1 MRKICLLAL
10 LLCVLLLCGCAQ
22 QEVAENIPDLILRY
36 ADNQP
41 EDYPTTKAAEYFAS
55 LVEERT
61 HGKILIRVFSNGEL
75 GDENRVLEQVQF
87 GGIDMARISMGTL
100 SDFYPDIEVLSLPYL
115 YNDADHMW
123 RVLDGDIGDSFLASS
138 RQADVIGLS
147 WYDAGARSFYTREQ
161 ITCMEDL
168 KGLKIRVQE
177 SDLMHHMVECLGAIP
192 VEIQYGEV
200 YSALQTGKIDGA
212 ENNWP
217 SYESTGHFEA
227 APYFLLDEHSRLPEM
242 QIISTVAW
250 DKIADIDA
258 DYVTIIMECAKESAI
273 YERQLWKER
282 EEESEEKVRALGGV
296 VVELSDAELLK
307 FRQAVQPLYE
317 NYPENI
323 QRIITRIRES

>member
-1 MRKICLLAL
+1 MKKIRLLIL
-10 LLCVLLLCGCAQ
+10 VLVLLLMGCAR
-22 QEVAENIPDLILRY
+22 QEASENIPELILRY

-41 EDYPTTKAAEYFAS
+41 EDYPTTKAAEYFAR

-61 HGKILIRVFSNGEL
+61 HGKIVIRVYPNGEL
-75 GDENRVLEQVQF
+75 GDESRVLEQVQF
-87 GGIDMARISMGTL
+87 GGIDMTRISMGTL
-100 SDFYPDIEVLSLPYL
+100 SDYYPDIEVLSLPYL
-115 YNDADHMW
+115 YDDADHMW
-123 RVLDGDIGDSFLASS
+123 RVLDGEIGRSFLASS
-138 RQADVIGLS
+138 RQAGVIGLS

-161 ITCMEDL
+161 ISSLEDL

-177 SDLMHHMVECLGAIP
+177 SDLMHRMVECLGAVP

-250 DKIADIDA
+250 DKIAGIDE
-258 DYVTIIMECAKESAI
+258 DYVTIVMECAKESAL

-282 EEESEEKVRALGGV
+282 EEESEERVRDLGGTV
-296 VVELSDAELLK
+296 TELTDAELQK
-307 FRQAVQPLYE
+307 FREAVQPLYE
-317 NYPENI
+317 SYPENVQQLI
-323 QRIITRIRES
+323 NKIRQS